1 MGMSKQVMKRETNLT
16 MVVINKTLKTLE
28 GKKKI
33 KEVKGIHSKA
43 RGGYYM
49 AVELEPSNEITGGS
63 WYDNGCFDREFVN
76 IVKNQ
81 CVMIINKN
89 EGASLKE
96 ILAAVES
103 KKLLQVKLTTK
114 EMKEILEALVLDNE
128 IMKAGEDCY
137 KCCKRDT
144 RGEPNLASMAS
155 IPCGVCPRI
164 NQCTPDGIISPNTCE
179 YLKKWLEF

>member
-1 MGMSKQVMKRETNLT
+1 MNESSQGPSALKRKRQDSNSQSDSSLTEHERKLYDAIRSKEDMGMSKQVLKRETNLT

-28 GKKKI
+28 GKKK
-33 KEVKGIHSKA
+33 
-43 RGGYYM
+43 
-49 AVELEPSNEITGGS
+49 
-63 WYDNGCFDREFVN
+63 
-76 IVKNQ
+76 

-103 KKLLQVKLTTK
+103 KKLLQVKLTPK
-114 EMKEILEALVLDNE
+114 DMKEILEALVLDNE

-137 KCCKRDT
+137 KCCKKGT

-179 YLKKWLEF
+179 YFKKWLEF